1 MADHAVEGRR
11 DQVGRRDLV
20 GPRSRSGGAEVEIW
34 VFGMEVS
41 RGFALGARVLS
52 RMGKPAVGS
61 FNVLACCVL
70 DPQQIDR
77 VTYSL
82 AVTQVPAVFVG
93 DKRRTRRSCAV
104 VAAGRKSLT
113 THARFT
119 H

>member
-1 MADHAVEGRR
+1 M
-11 DQVGRRDLV
+11 

-82 AVTQVPAVFVG
+82 AVTQVPAVVVG
-93 DKRRTRRSCAV
+93 DKGHKRRTRRSCA